1 MHTLIPTVNLKRWS
15 LRVTMAS
22 QRERRSGDGLAIA
35 KCYSSKRLP
44 PPSATSTSYSPSPW
58 SLATTRLTPCTGRR
72 APSLL
77 RLAPHPAR
85 PPPLPLQRLPSPR
98 PLLTQRAR
106 SLPSIPAP
114 APLPL
119 TELILLSL
127 RCYRA
132 LLFLLPWRRGASF
145 FHHLYPRA
153 ACSCRGRR
161 VSSGWKKILYDP
173 SPI

>member
-1 MHTLIPTVNLKRWS
+1 
-15 LRVTMAS
+15 MAS
-22 QRERRSGDGLAIA
+22 QRERRSEDGLAIA

-85 PPPLPLQRLPSPR
+85 PPPLPLQRLPLPR

-132 LLFLLPWRRGASF
+132 PAPVETRRFLLP
-145 FHHLYPRA
+145 
-153 ACSCRGRR
+153 
-161 VSSGWKKILYDP
+161 P
-173 SPI
+173 SLPARCMLLPWSQGKQRMEKNV